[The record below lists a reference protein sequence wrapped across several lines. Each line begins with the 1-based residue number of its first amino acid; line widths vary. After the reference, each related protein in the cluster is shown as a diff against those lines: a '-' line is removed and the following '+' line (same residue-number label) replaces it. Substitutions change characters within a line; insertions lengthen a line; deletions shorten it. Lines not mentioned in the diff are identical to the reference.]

1 MVISPPFEWQ
11 KRFNESDVTVQSR
24 MDRPVE
30 AKDMTPEEF
39 DDYGAAR
46 RTLRQFCRAVND
58 LAALV
63 LEQMIPDPGK

>member
-1 MVISPPFEWQ
+1 MISPPFEWQ
-11 KRFNESDVTVQSR
+11 KRFHESDVTVESR

-30 AKDMTPEEF
+30 PKDMTPEEF
-39 DDYGAAR
+39 DGYGATR

-58 LAALV
+58 LVALV